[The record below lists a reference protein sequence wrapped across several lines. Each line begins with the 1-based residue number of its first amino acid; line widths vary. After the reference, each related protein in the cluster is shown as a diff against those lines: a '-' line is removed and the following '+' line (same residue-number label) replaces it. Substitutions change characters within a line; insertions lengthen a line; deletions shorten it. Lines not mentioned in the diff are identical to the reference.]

1 MDYKQEFIRFMC
13 DSGVLTFGEFTLKS
27 GRVAPYFIN
36 TGNYRTGRQIARLGE
51 FYADCIEDNNLDPQV
66 IYGPAYK
73 GIPLCI
79 SAASALARKYDRDV
93 EYAFNRKEAKDH
105 GEGGVIVGHQLKD
118 GDRVLITED
127 VITSGAAVRET
138 MPVLQAAAN
147 VSLAGMVISVDRK
160 ERGRGTLSAVQEVY
174 RDFGLKVY
182 PIVTIEDII
191 DCLKHDLIPGAEYLS
206 SMLAYREQYGV

>member
-1 MDYKQEFIRFMC
+1 M
-13 DSGVLTFGEFTLKS
+13 
-27 GRVAPYFIN
+27 
-36 TGNYRTGRQIARLGE
+36 
-51 FYADCIEDNNLDPQV
+51 

>member
-36 TGNYRTGRQIARLGE
+36 TGNYRTGRQISKLGE

>member
-27 GRVAPYFIN
+27 GRKAPYFIN
-36 TGNYRTGRQIARLGE
+36 TGNYKTGKQIARLGE
-51 FYADCIEDNNLDPQV
+51 FYADCIEDNHLDPQV

-79 SAASALARKYDRDV
+79 SAASALANKYGRDV
-93 EYAFNRKEAKDH
+93 AYSFNRKEAKDH
-105 GEGGVIVGHQLKD
+105 GEGGVIVGYQLKD
-118 GDRVLITED
+118 GDRVVITED

-138 MPVLQAAAN
+138 MPVLQAAAD

-160 ERGRGTLSAVQEVY
+160 ERGQGTLSAVQEVY

-206 SMLAYREQYGV
+206 SMLAYREQYGI

>member
-1 MDYKQEFIRFMC
+1 MDYKQEFIQFMC

-27 GRVAPYFIN
+27 GRKAPYFIN
-36 TGNYRTGRQIARLGE
+36 TGNYKTGKQIAKLGE
-51 FYADCIEDNNLDPQV
+51 FYADCIEDNHLDPQV

-93 EYAFNRKEAKDH
+93 AYSFNRKEAKDH
-105 GEGGVIVGHQLKD
+105 GEKGVIVGYQLKD
-118 GDRVLITED
+118 GDRVVITED
-127 VITSGAAVRET
+127 VITSGVAVRET
-138 MPVLQAAAN
+138 MPVLQAAADVN
-147 VSLAGMVISVDRK
+147 LAGMVISVDRR
-160 ERGRGTLSAVQEVY
+160 ERGQGTLSAVQEVY

-191 DCLKHDLIPGAEYLS
+191 DCLKRDLIPGAEYLD
-206 SMLAYREQYGV
+206 SMLAYRQQYGV

>member
-191 DCLKHDLIPGAEYLS
+191 DCLKHDLIPGSEYLN